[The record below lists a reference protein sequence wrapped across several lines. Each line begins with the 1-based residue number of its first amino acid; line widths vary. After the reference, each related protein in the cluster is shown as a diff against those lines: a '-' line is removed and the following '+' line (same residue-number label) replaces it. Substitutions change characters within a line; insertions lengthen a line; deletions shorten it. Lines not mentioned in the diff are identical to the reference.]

1 MRYYTGIAMA
11 LATAVSAV
19 VCFAVSLEVGGR
31 RDEVI
36 ALKRQIASDMREV
49 RRLQAEWQIRVR
61 PMQLQRMNDTYFGLT
76 APTADRYFASA
87 ESYVAFAADANSVP
101 QKAQVIPAIE
111 QPATPFEAPRTYL
124 AKATDTGDAQL
135 VALTSD
141 GPAVAMRLPSATQIA
156 AARKPRPQAPGF
168 GADAPKV
175 HLASWSDD
183 TPGSGRIQ
191 LAAWTPEPSPAPA
204 AKPKPKPAKPAEA
217 VPAPRKETE
226 VAMRAPEPAPA
237 RASAPVMR
245 ESYAAAIPAG
255 AAPLSGLD
263 SATIASIERLAAI
276 EAGTQ

>member
-31 RDEVI
+31 RDEVM
-36 ALKRQIASDMREV
+36 ALKRQIAGDMREV

-61 PMQLQRMNDTYFGLT
+61 PMQLQRMNDSYFGLT

-101 QKAQVIPAIE
+101 QKPQVLPAIE

-124 AKATDTGDAQL
+124 AKATDTGEAPL
-135 VALTSD
+135 VALASV
-141 GPAVAMRLPSATQIA
+141 GPAVAMRLPSDSQIA
-156 AARKPRPQAPGF
+156 AARKPRQQTPGF
-168 GADAPKV
+168 GGDAPKV

-183 TPGSGRIQ
+183 TQGSGRIQ
-191 LAAWTPEPSPAPA
+191 LASWSPEPGTAAA
-204 AKPKPKPAKPAEA
+204 AKPQPKPTKPTEA
-217 VPAPRKETE
+217 
-226 VAMRAPEPAPA
+226 APA
-237 RASAPVMR
+237 SRKAEPEAAAAAVTARAAAPVAR
-245 ESYAAAIPAG
+245 EAYAAAIPQG
-255 AAPLSGLD
+255 ATPLSGLD
-263 SATIASIERLAAI
+263 SATIASIERLAEI

>member
-19 VCFAVSLEVGGR
+19 VCFAVSLEVGER
-31 RDEVI
+31 RDEVLS
-36 ALKRQIASDMREV
+36 LKRQIASDMREV

-87 ESYVAFAADANSVP
+87 ESYVAFAADPNSVP
-101 QKAQVIPAIE
+101 QRPQVIPAIE
-111 QPATPFEAPRTYL
+111 QPTEPFDAPRTYL
-124 AKATDTGDAQL
+124 AKAEDTGEAHL
-135 VALTSD
+135 VSLTSD
-141 GPAVAMRLPSATQIA
+141 GPAVAMRLPSASAIA
-156 AARKPRPQAPGF
+156 AARQPRTPAPGF

-183 TPGSGRIQ
+183 APGSGRIQ
-191 LAAWTPEPSPAPA
+191 LASWSPEPRPAPA
-204 AKPKPKPAKPAEA
+204 AKPTPRPAKVAEA
-217 VPAPRKETE
+217 APAPRKAETTE
-226 VAMRAPEPAPA
+226 VAMRAP
-237 RASAPVMR
+237 APVAH
-245 ESYAAAIPAG
+245 EPYAAAIPAG
-255 AAPLSGLD
+255 ATPLSGLD